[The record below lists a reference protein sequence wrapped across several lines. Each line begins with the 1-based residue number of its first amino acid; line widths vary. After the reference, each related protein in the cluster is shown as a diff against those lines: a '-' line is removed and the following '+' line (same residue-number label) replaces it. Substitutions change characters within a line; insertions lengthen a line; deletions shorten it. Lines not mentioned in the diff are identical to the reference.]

1 MSTGM
6 PEQSGNGE
14 AEQPEPEIREQRA
27 YSPPPPE
34 DINPN
39 PVMTAFRERGY
50 DTSSF
55 SDDQQFVQTLESGLS
70 QLSEMPALRQQ
81 IDAAQQSAAQPSYT
95 EPMPSS
101 TEAPEDYQEESAWSP
116 PEYDERWE
124 NLVQIDPESGQ
135 YVPTSEH
142 VNPSVAQR
150 ANEYREWLRSQGK
163 EFWQQ
168 PYDFMKKGLDG
179 WVREIVND
187 HVDAALYQ
195 SNVDGNVESFLDTNK
210 GRFYVMDQNGRQVM
224 DPKTGGEM
232 LTPEG
237 NALKQ
242 HAEQAKEFGIFEPD
256 KIQAYALNMLE
267 RDLYAG
273 QANQQYYA
281 QQQAA
286 QQRPRT
292 FLEEARPTSGQANWA
307 PNRDATVQSATEG
320 GMAQN
325 DNLSFFDMAL
335 PELVNMGLVQQ
346 TG

>member
-14 AEQPEPEIREQRA
+14 MGQPEPEIREQRA
-27 YSPPPPE
+27 YSPPPPD

-81 IDAAQQSAAQPSYT
+81 IEAAQQPSPPTDYI

-101 TEAPEDYQEESAWSP
+101 APAPDSTETEAWDP

-124 NLVQIDPESGQ
+124 NLVQVDPETGRFI
-135 YVPTSEH
+135 PTSEH
-142 VNPSVAQR
+142 VNPNVAHR
-150 ANEYREWLRSQGK
+150 ANEYREWLKSQGK

-168 PYDFMKKGLDG
+168 PYDFMKKGLGD
-179 WVREIVND
+179 WVRGIVND

-195 SNVDGNVESFLDTNK
+195 NNVDGNVENFLETNK
-210 GRFYVMDQNGRQVM
+210 SQFYVMDQNGNQVM
-224 DPKTGGEM
+224 DPQTGGEM
-232 LTPEG
+232 LTPQG
-237 NALKQ
+237 QALKG
-242 HAEQAKEFGIFEPD
+242 HAEQAKELGIFEPD
-256 KIQAYALNMLE
+256 KIQAYALSMLE

-286 QQRPRT
+286 QQKPRT
-292 FLEEARPTSGQANWA
+292 FLEEAGPTSGQANWA
-307 PNRDATVQSATEG
+307 PNRDATVHSATEG